1 MTGAL
6 ALITRLA
13 TSHRTSGEC
22 SNLQA
27 LQTIIVRVV
36 GSGELFHPR
45 PTFRSG
51 PRGSAREKQSIAAQ
65 HEPLINF

>member
-1 MTGAL
+1 
-6 ALITRLA
+6 
-13 TSHRTSGEC
+13 
-22 SNLQA
+22 

-65 HEPLINF
+65 HRAKVMTYV